1 MEVGGM
7 APSEEERSGRV
18 EVIYMAEE
26 CEGRKREM
34 GERDQVFADEIA

>member
-1 MEVGGM
+1 VG
-7 APSEEERSGRV
+7 EEKAVEHFEDGRV

-34 GERDQVFADEIA
+34 GERDQAFTE